1 MNQKKD
7 KSEDG
12 KGFATGV
19 CVRERESVCVC
30 FTKEHISMHILPRFS
45 LLIDSYLY
53 FYTTLEYVYMS
64 MIISSC
70 SPRYAS
76 ARLFLLGIMWDGV
89 DEDYCSNHSMSVYVR
104 NTRPKEHALT

>member
-1 MNQKKD
+1 MDIGTDERKVEKKLN
-7 KSEDG
+7 KYS
-12 KGFATGV
+12 
-19 CVRERESVCVC
+19 RN
-30 FTKEHISMHILPRFS
+30 
-45 LLIDSYLY
+45 LY

-89 DEDYCSNHSMSVYVR
+89 DEDYCSNHSISVYVR